1 MISKG
6 IKMKNAR
13 NASLPILTVFLGL
26 IAALLFSPVG
36 GGASTENG
44 ILKVTFLNI
53 RQGDSQVIQTPDGRV
68 IIIDG
73 GQSATRYSPFD
84 AGKEVVIPYLESQG
98 VKKIDVVVA
107 THPDYDHTG
116 GLIAVLNSHFP
127 IGMVLDCGIVH
138 TTATYKKYMKA
149 IDDKKIPITIPDAG
163 DILDWGPSL
172 RAQVLAP
179 LGPPERRGHLNLNN
193 NSIVIRLEYGEVSFL
208 FTGDCEHEEEDVIL
222 SSGARINSTILKAG
236 HHGSKT
242 ASGSLFYYMVDPEV
256 VTISA
261 GKRNKFDHPHWEP
274 MKLFRKTGAD
284 IYRTDHLGNITIL
297 TDGKTYEVVTGYEEK

>member
-1 MISKG
+1 MT
-6 IKMKNAR
+6 NPR
-13 NASLPILTVFLGL
+13 NGSLIVIAIFLSL
-26 IAALLFSPVG
+26 FTALLCSPITRG
-36 GGASTENG
+36 ESTEKG
-44 ILKVTFLNI
+44 ILKVTFLDI
-53 RQGDSQVIQTPDGRV
+53 RQGDSQVIQTPDGKV
-68 IIIDG
+68 IVIDG

-98 VKKIDVVVA
+98 VKKMDVVVA
-107 THPDYDHTG
+107 THPDYDHNG

-138 TTATYKKYMKA
+138 TTGTYKKYMQA
-149 IDDKKIPITIPDAG
+149 IADKKIPIIIPDAG
-163 DILDWGPSL
+163 DILDWGPSIQ
-172 RAQVLAP
+172 AQVLSP

-193 NSIVIRLEYGEVSFL
+193 NSIVIRMEYGDVSFL

-222 SSGARINSTILKAG
+222 SSGARIKSTILKAG

-242 ASGSLFYYMVDPEV
+242 ASGSLFYYMCNPEV

-274 MKLFRKTGAD
+274 RKLFREPGAE
-284 IYRTDHLGNITIL
+284 IYRTDFMGNITVL
-297 TDGKTYEVVTGYEEK
+297 TDGKTYEVVTGPEEE

>member
-1 MISKG
+1 
-6 IKMKNAR
+6 MKTAR
-13 NASLPILTVFLGL
+13 DSSLIVLAIFLSVIATLILTPFGCGE
-26 IAALLFSPVG
+26 SM
-36 GGASTENG
+36 EKG
-44 ILKVTFLNI
+44 ILKVTFLDI

-68 IIIDG
+68 IVIDG
-73 GQSATRYSPFD
+73 GQSATHYSPFD

-138 TTATYKKYMKA
+138 TTATYKRYLKA
-149 IDDKKIPITIPDAG
+149 IADKKVPIIIPDAG
-163 DILDWGPSL
+163 DILDWGPSIQ
-172 RAQVLAP
+172 AQVLAP
-179 LGPPERRGHLNLNN
+179 LGPPECRGHLNLNN

-222 SSGARINSTILKAG
+222 SSGARIKSTILKAG

-242 ASGSLFYYMVDPEV
+242 ASGSLFYYMCDPEV

-261 GKRNKFDHPHWEP
+261 GKRNKFNHPHWEP
-274 MKLFRKTGAD
+274 MKLFRETGAE
-284 IYRTDHLGNITIL
+284 IYRTDFMGNITVF
-297 TDGKTYEVVTGYEEK
+297 TDGKTYEVVSGE

>member
-1 MISKG
+1 
-6 IKMKNAR
+6 MKNSRTAV
-13 NASLPILTVFLGL
+13 LIIVPIFFSV
-26 IAALLFSPVG
+26 IAALIFSPVARG
-36 GGASTENG
+36 ENLEPG
-44 ILKVTFLNI
+44 ILKVTFLDI
-53 RQGDSQVIQTPDGRV
+53 RQGDSQVIQTPDGKV
-68 IIIDG
+68 IVIDG
-73 GQSATRYSPFD
+73 GQSATRYSPFG

-98 VKKIDVVVA
+98 IKKIDVVVA

-116 GLIAVLNSHFP
+116 GLIAVLNSHFQ

-138 TTATYKKYMKA
+138 TTGTYKKYMKA
-149 IDDKKIPITIPDAG
+149 IDGKKIPLVVPDAG
-163 DILDWGPSL
+163 DVLDWGSSI

-193 NSIVIRLEYGEVSFL
+193 NSIVIRLEYGDVSFL

-222 SSGARINSTILKAG
+222 SSGARIKSTILKAG

-242 ASGSLFYYMVDPEV
+242 ASGSLFYYMCDPEV

-274 MKLFRKTGAD
+274 LKIFRETGAD
-284 IYRTDHLGNITIL
+284 IYRTDFMGNIRVL
-297 TDGKTYEVVTGYEEK
+297 TDGKTYEVVSGE